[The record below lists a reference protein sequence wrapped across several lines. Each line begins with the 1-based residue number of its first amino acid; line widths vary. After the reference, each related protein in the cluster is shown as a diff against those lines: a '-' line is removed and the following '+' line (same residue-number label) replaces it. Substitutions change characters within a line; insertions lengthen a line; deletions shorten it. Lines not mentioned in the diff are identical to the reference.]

1 MTRKLVD
8 MPTSNRL
15 RSASSRCSAS
25 SRAPRRLDALRVH
38 LDLPAA
44 SRTC

>member
-1 MTRKLVD
+1 
-8 MPTSNRL
+8 MPTSKRL

-25 SRAPRRLDALRVH
+25 SRAERVVSIRFAFISIFH
-38 LDLPAA
+38 AA